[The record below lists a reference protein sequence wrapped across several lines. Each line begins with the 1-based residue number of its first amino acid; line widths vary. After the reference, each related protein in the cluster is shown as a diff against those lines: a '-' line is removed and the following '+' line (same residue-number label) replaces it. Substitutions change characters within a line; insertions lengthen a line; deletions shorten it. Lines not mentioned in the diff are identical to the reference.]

1 MSECVKNQLEHPAKG
16 FVLFHLQ
23 NNVKLVDMT
32 IIGVIFEA
40 ELLRFSLFLHQCW
53 IWFLDKIR

>member
-1 MSECVKNQLEHPAKG
+1 MLECVKNQHKHPAKG

-23 NNVKLVDMT
+23 NNVKLVGMT

-40 ELLRFSLFLHQCW
+40 ELLLLVYFY
-53 IWFLDKIR
+53 IMLDLVFR

>member
-1 MSECVKNQLEHPAKG
+1 MLECVKNHHEHPAKG

-23 NNVKLVDMT
+23 NNVKLVGMT

-40 ELLRFSLFLHQCW
+40 ELLLLAYFYINVGFG
-53 IWFLDKIR
+53 F

>member
-1 MSECVKNQLEHPAKG
+1 MLECVKNHHEHPAKG

-23 NNVKLVDMT
+23 NNVKLVGMT

-40 ELLRFSLFLHQCW
+40 ELLHLAYFYIDVGFG
-53 IWFLDKIR
+53 F